1 MKSQKRIQ
9 SLSWLAIVLAI
20 IVVINMLGAWVYTKI
35 DLTEDKRFT
44 MMKATNKLLAALK
57 KDTAAFTIEL
67 YLEGEFP
74 SEFRHLHNAT
84 KDLLNVFRERSGG
97 LIDYRFVNPLLGND
111 TERKEMQQK
120 LGKQGIMPLQI
131 TDKRQA
137 RVMLVFPSAVVRYG
151 NQFQVVN
158 LIELGD
164 GYYQPSDIDASIN
177 FLEYKF
183 AVAIQ
188 KLKLRT
194 RPRVVLMTGHGEL
207 QRPFTNEFE
216 KALFEYYDIA
226 RMDLSQINQID
237 SNINLV
243 IVPKPTQPFS
253 MDDQFK
259 IDQYVMNGGRMI
271 WLLDGLNM
279 EDDSLRNQRGQS
291 VPFENS
297 TDLQK
302 LLFNYGVRVNNN
314 IVSSFDA
321 ASIIGLQS
329 GQGQK
334 ANPKWF
340 YYPLAYPYLTPIE
353 AQQSGR
359 STIDHPIVKNMDYV
373 LTKYAASI
381 DTVRTKSNVVK
392 TPLLRSSKYS
402 RVQYPPTPISLDAID
417 PNIRADAFTKG
428 NQNIAVLLEGQ
439 FDSHFRNRLPPE
451 ATAKWAAAGNYPVRG
466 LSTFAKMVVIS
477 DGDIAK
483 NDVYQS
489 SGKTIPMGAGWHP
502 ESGPRVFANREFLMN
517 CIEYLLDDTGLIEAR
532 SREIKLRPLDQ
543 ERAFNEETKWQI
555 INLGLP
561 LLLITIFGVIYI
573 WLRKRR
579 FSKKAT

>member
-9 SLSWLAIVLAI
+9 SLTWLLLVLAI
-20 IVVINMLGAWVYTKI
+20 IVVVNMLGAWVYTKI

-44 MMKATNKLLAALK
+44 MSAATNRLLASLE
-57 KDTAAFTIEL
+57 KDTTSFTIEL

-74 SEFRHLHNAT
+74 SEFRHLQNAA
-84 KDLLNVFRERSGG
+84 KDLLDVFRERSGG
-97 LIDYRFVNPLLGND
+97 LIDYRFFNPLQGND

-120 LGKQGIMPLQI
+120 LSKQGIMPLQI

-137 RVMLVFPSAVVRYG
+137 RVMLVFPSAVLRYG
-151 NQFQVVN
+151 NQIQVVN

-164 GYYQPSDIDASIN
+164 GYYQPSDIDPSIN

-183 AVAIQ
+183 ATAIQ
-188 KLKLRT
+188 KLKQRA
-194 RPRVVLMTGHGEL
+194 RPRIVLMTGHGEL

-226 RMDLSQINQID
+226 RLDLSQVNQVD

-243 IVPKPTQPFS
+243 IIPKPTQPFS
-253 MDDQFK
+253 YDDQFK
-259 IDQYVMNGGRMI
+259 IDQYVMNGGRVM
-271 WLLDGLNM
+271 WLLDALNM
-279 EDDSLRNQRGQS
+279 EDDSLRNSKGEAY
-291 VPFENS
+291 PFEHP

-314 IVSSFDA
+314 LIASFDA
-321 ASIIGLQS
+321 SSIVGLQS

-340 YYPLAYPYLTPIE
+340 YYPYAYPYLTPLE
-353 AQQSGR
+353 AQQTGR
-359 STIDHPIVKNMDYV
+359 STIDHPIVKNMDFV

-381 DTVRTKSNVVK
+381 DTVRTKTEVKK

-402 RVQYPPTPISLDAID
+402 RIQYPPAPVSLNSID
-417 PNIRADAFTKG
+417 PAIRADAFTKG
-428 NQNIAVLLEGQ
+428 NQNIAILLEGT
-439 FDSHFRNRLPPE
+439 FESYFRNRIP
-451 ATAKWAAAGNYPVRG
+451 ADANAKWSAAGNYPIKAVSS
-466 LSTFAKMVVIS
+466 LSKMIVVS
-477 DGDIAK
+477 DGDIAR

-489 SGKTIPMGAGWHP
+489 SGKVLPLGAGWHP
-502 ESGPRVFANREFLMN
+502 ESGPRVFSNREFLMN
-517 CIEYLLDDTGLIEAR
+517 SIEYLLDDTGLIEAR

-561 LLLITIFGVIYI
+561 LLFVILFAVIYMY
-573 WLRKRR
+573 LRRRR
-579 FSKKAT
+579 FAQ